1 MNWVKKRKLLA
12 MEVIKFNRQL
22 CIELDDPWQALYQ
35 ISNAA
40 QKWPINFSLL
50 NNIFSY
56 LQSEWPP
63 FSKAKI
69 TDTIKKYNNPS
80 IPEPDHIL

>member
-40 QKWPINFSLL
+40 QK
-50 NNIFSY
+50 
-56 LQSEWPP
+56 
-63 FSKAKI
+63 
-69 TDTIKKYNNPS
+69 
-80 IPEPDHIL
+80 